1 MPYIPNVVGNSAL
14 DAATLT
20 AIGADVGVGVEVV
33 TDNVQTLYTYGNA
46 VLAET
51 SLTNRW
57 LSALVNKIVRSRLVD
72 NMYKDRL
79 SPAFKGVLDL
89 GDGIEEILCAPA
101 GVKRQGPGGSAEP
114 ANPFA
119 ADMPSVYVKWH
130 VTNANMVYSRRVSRK
145 RLRAAFASFGAMESF
160 VQYLVDSLYNGYE
173 WDCQILTKF
182 KMAQAALARIKAS
195 KNVEVADPATGD
207 GVEFLA
213 GAREYAELFKWMSDQ
228 YNEAGVPVPMNGDR
242 LYITMTAK
250 AGAHVD
256 VKDLAAAFNLDYAQF
271 IGRRL
276 PVDSFSFTA
285 AEKARIEEIT
295 GLGAGNFPISA
306 ADEALLSTV
315 IGIMYDID
323 LLQVYDQHE
332 PELWTNSNGAEAE
345 ENFWLHCDRIV
356 SLSPFANCIVFTAK
370 AEDEEV
376 IVTP

>member
-79 SPAFKGVLDL
+79 SPAFKGVLDV
-89 GDGIEEILCAPA
+89 GDGVEEILTAPA

-130 VTNANMVYSRRVSRK
+130 VTNANMVYSVRVSRK
-145 RLRAAFASFGAMESF
+145 RLRAAFASFGALDSF

-182 KMAQAALARIKAS
+182 KMAQAALARIGAS
-195 KNVEVADPATGD
+195 KNIEVADPATGD

-228 YNEAGVPVPMNGDR
+228 YNEAGVPVPMTGDR

-276 PVDSFSFTA
+276 PVDSFTFTA

-306 ADEALLSTV
+306 ADETLLGTV
-315 IGIMYDID
+315 IGIIYDID

-376 IVTP
+376 VVTP

>member
-1 MPYIPNVVGNSAL
+1 MPYIPNVVGNSSL

-79 SPAFKGVLDL
+79 SPAFKGVLDV
-89 GDGIEEILCAPA
+89 GDGVEEILTAPA

-130 VTNANMVYSRRVSRK
+130 VTNANMVYSVRVSRK
-145 RLRAAFASFGAMESF
+145 RLRAAFASFGALDSF

-195 KNVEVADPATGD
+195 KNIEVADPATGD

-228 YNEAGVPVPMNGDR
+228 YNEAGVPVPMTGDR

-306 ADEALLSTV
+306 ADEALLATV
-315 IGIMYDID
+315 IGIIYDID

-370 AEDEEV
+370 AEDEDV
-376 IVTP
+376 VVTP

>member
-79 SPAFKGVLDL
+79 SPAFKGVLDV
-89 GDGIEEILCAPA
+89 GDGVEEILTAPA

-130 VTNANMVYSRRVSRK
+130 VTNANMVYSVRVSRK
-145 RLRAAFASFGAMESF
+145 RLRAAFASFGALDSF

-182 KMAQAALARIKAS
+182 KMAQAALARIGAS
-195 KNVEVADPATGD
+195 KNIEVADPATGD

-228 YNEAGVPVPMNGDR
+228 YNEAGVPVPMTGDR

-256 VKDLAAAFNLDYAQF
+256 VKDLAAAFNLTYAEF
-271 IGRRL
+271 IGRRM
-276 PVDSFSFTA
+276 PIDSFSFTA

-306 ADEALLSTV
+306 ADEALLATV
-315 IGIMYDID
+315 IGIIYDID

>member
-79 SPAFKGVLDL
+79 SPAFKGVLDV
-89 GDGIEEILCAPA
+89 GDGVEEILTAPA

-130 VTNANMVYSRRVSRK
+130 VTNANMVYSVRVSRK
-145 RLRAAFASFGAMESF
+145 RLRAAFASFGALDSF

-182 KMAQAALARIKAS
+182 KMAQAALARIGAS

-228 YNEAGVPVPMNGDR
+228 YNEAGVPVPMTGDR

-276 PVDSFSFTA
+276 PVDSFTFTA

-306 ADEALLSTV
+306 ADETLLATV
-315 IGIMYDID
+315 IGIIYDID

-376 IVTP
+376 VVTP

>member
-79 SPAFKGVLDL
+79 SPAFKGVLDV
-89 GDGIEEILCAPA
+89 GDGVEEILTAPA

-130 VTNANMVYSRRVSRK
+130 VTNANMVYSVRVSRK
-145 RLRAAFASFGAMESF
+145 RLRAAFASFGALDSF

-182 KMAQAALARIKAS
+182 KMAQAALARIGAS

-228 YNEAGVPVPMNGDR
+228 YNEAGVPVPMTGDR

-306 ADEALLSTV
+306 ADEALLATV
-315 IGIMYDID
+315 IGIIYDID

-370 AEDEEV
+370 EEDEEV

>member
-79 SPAFKGVLDL
+79 SPAFKGVLDV
-89 GDGIEEILCAPA
+89 GDGVEEILTAPA

-130 VTNANMVYSRRVSRK
+130 VTNANMVYSVRVSRK
-145 RLRAAFASFGAMESF
+145 RLRAAFASFGALDSF

-195 KNVEVADPATGD
+195 KNIEVADPATGD

-306 ADEALLSTV
+306 ADEALLATV
-315 IGIMYDID
+315 IGIIYDID

-376 IVTP
+376 VVTP

>member
-79 SPAFKGVLDL
+79 SPAFKGVLDV
-89 GDGIEEILCAPA
+89 GDGVEEILTAPA

-114 ANPFA
+114 GNPFA

-130 VTNANMVYSRRVSRK
+130 VTNANMVYSVRVSRK
-145 RLRAAFASFGAMESF
+145 RLRAAFASFGALDSF

-182 KMAQAALARIKAS
+182 KMAQAALARIGAS
-195 KNVEVADPATGD
+195 KNIEVADPATGD

-228 YNEAGVPVPMNGDR
+228 YNEAGVPVPMTGDR

-276 PVDSFSFTA
+276 PVDSFTFTA

-306 ADEALLSTV
+306 ADEALLATV
-315 IGIMYDID
+315 IGIIYDID

>member
-79 SPAFKGVLDL
+79 SPAFKGVLDV
-89 GDGIEEILCAPA
+89 GDGVEEILTAPA

-130 VTNANMVYSRRVSRK
+130 VTNANMVYSVRVSRK
-145 RLRAAFASFGAMESF
+145 RLRAAFASFGALDSF

-182 KMAQAALARIKAS
+182 KMAQAALARIAAS

-228 YNEAGVPVPMNGDR
+228 YNEAGVPVPMTGDR

-295 GLGAGNFPISA
+295 GLGAGNFPIDSD
-306 ADEALLSTV
+306 DEALLATV
-315 IGIMYDID
+315 IGIIYDID

>member
-79 SPAFKGVLDL
+79 SPAFKGVLDV
-89 GDGIEEILCAPA
+89 GDGVEEILTAPA

-130 VTNANMVYSRRVSRK
+130 VTNANMVYSVRVSRK
-145 RLRAAFASFGAMESF
+145 RLRAAFASFGALDSF

-182 KMAQAALARIKAS
+182 KMAQAALARIGAS
-195 KNVEVADPATGD
+195 KNIEVADPATGD

-228 YNEAGVPVPMNGDR
+228 YNEAGVPVPMTGDR

-276 PVDSFSFTA
+276 PVDSFTFTA

-306 ADEALLSTV
+306 ADEALLATV
-315 IGIMYDID
+315 IGIIYDID

-376 IVTP
+376 VVTP

>member
-79 SPAFKGVLDL
+79 SPAFKGVLDV
-89 GDGIEEILCAPA
+89 GDGVEEILTAPA

-130 VTNANMVYSRRVSRK
+130 VTNANMVYSVRVSRK
-145 RLRAAFASFGAMESF
+145 RLRAAFASFGALDSF

-182 KMAQAALARIKAS
+182 KMAQAALARIGAS
-195 KNVEVADPATGD
+195 KNIEVADPATGD

-228 YNEAGVPVPMNGDR
+228 YNEAGVPVPMTSDR

-276 PVDSFSFTA
+276 PVDSFTFTA

-306 ADEALLSTV
+306 ANEALLATV
-315 IGIMYDID
+315 IGIIYDID

-376 IVTP
+376 VVTP

>member
-1 MPYIPNVVGNSAL
+1 MPYIPNVVGNSSL

-79 SPAFKGVLDL
+79 SPAFKGVLDV
-89 GDGIEEILCAPA
+89 GDGVEEILTAPA

-130 VTNANMVYSRRVSRK
+130 VTNANMVYSVRVSRK
-145 RLRAAFASFGAMESF
+145 RLRAAFASFGALDSF

-182 KMAQAALARIKAS
+182 KMAQAALARINAS
-195 KNVEVADPATGD
+195 KNIDVADPATGD

-213 GAREYAELFKWMSDQ
+213 EARKHAELFKWMSDQ
-228 YNEAGVPVPMNGDR
+228 YNEAGVPVPMTGDR
-242 LYITMTAK
+242 LYITMTAE
-250 AGAHVD
+250 AGAYVD
-256 VKDLAAAFNLDYAQF
+256 VKDLAAAFNLTYAEF

-306 ADEALLSTV
+306 ADETLLATV

-356 SLSPFANCIVFTAK
+356 SLSPFANCVVFTAK

>member
-79 SPAFKGVLDL
+79 SPAFKGVLDV
-89 GDGIEEILCAPA
+89 GDGVEEILTAPA

-130 VTNANMVYSRRVSRK
+130 VTNANMVYSVRVSRK
-145 RLRAAFASFGAMESF
+145 RLRAAFASFGALDSF

-182 KMAQAALARIKAS
+182 KMAQAALARIGAS
-195 KNVEVADPATGD
+195 KNIEVADPATGD

-306 ADEALLSTV
+306 ADEALLATV
-315 IGIMYDID
+315 IGIIYDID

>member
-79 SPAFKGVLDL
+79 SPAFKGVLDV
-89 GDGIEEILCAPA
+89 GDGVEEILTAPA

-130 VTNANMVYSRRVSRK
+130 VTNANMVYSVRVSRK
-145 RLRAAFASFGAMESF
+145 RLRAAFASFGALDSF

-182 KMAQAALARIKAS
+182 KMAQAALARIGAS
-195 KNVEVADPATGD
+195 KNIEVADPATGD

-228 YNEAGVPVPMNGDR
+228 YNEAGVPVPMTGDR

-276 PVDSFSFTA
+276 PVDSFTFTA

-306 ADEALLSTV
+306 ADEALLATV
-315 IGIMYDID
+315 IGIIYDID

-370 AEDEEV
+370 AEDENV
-376 IVTP
+376 LVTP

>member
-1 MPYIPNVVGNSAL
+1 MPYIPNVVGNNTL

-20 AIGADVGVGVEVV
+20 AIGGDVGVGVEVV

-57 LSALVNKIVRSRLVD
+57 LAALVNKIVRSRLVD

-79 SPAFKGVLDL
+79 SPAFKGVLDI
-89 GDGIEEILCAPA
+89 GDGVEEVLCAPA

-114 ANPFA
+114 GNPFA
-119 ADMPSVYVKWH
+119 ANMPDVYVKWH
-130 VTNANMVYSRRVSRK
+130 VTNANMVYSVRVSRK
-145 RLRAAFASFGAMESF
+145 RLRAAFNSFGALDAF

-182 KMAQAALARIKAS
+182 KLAQKCLAAIGAGT
-195 KNVEVADPATGD
+195 NVPVANPITGD

-213 GAREYAELFKWMSDQ
+213 EARTYAELFKWMSDK
-228 YNEAGVPVPMNGDR
+228 YNEAGVPVPMRGEK
-242 LYITMTAK
+242 LYITMTAE

-256 VKDLAAAFNLDYAQF
+256 VKDLAAAFNLTYAEF
-271 IGRRL
+271 IGRRM
-276 PVDSFSFTA
+276 PIDSFSFTA

-295 GLGAGNFPISA
+295 GLGAGNFPFNA
-306 ADEALLSTV
+306 ADEANLETV
-315 IGIMYDID
+315 IGLMYDID
-323 LLQVYDQHE
+323 LLQIYDQHE

-356 SLSPFANCIVFTAK
+356 SLSPFANCVVFTAE
-370 AEDEEV
+370 ADDEEV